1 MGSFPVLTRK
11 DTVDG
16 PSKVVLEDDVVSGD
30 TGESSELWY
39 LFFLFIDASFELDN
53 TTSRENSL

>member
-1 MGSFPVLTRK
+1 M
-11 DTVDG
+11 DG

-30 TGESSELWY
+30 TGESSELWC
-39 LFFLFIDASFELDN
+39 LSFLFIDASFELDN